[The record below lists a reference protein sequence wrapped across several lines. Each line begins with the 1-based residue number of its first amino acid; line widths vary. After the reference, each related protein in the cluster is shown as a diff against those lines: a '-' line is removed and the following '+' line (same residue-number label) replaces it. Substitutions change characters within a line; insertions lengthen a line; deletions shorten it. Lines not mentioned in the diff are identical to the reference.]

1 MADWQTDI
9 QAAQD
14 AHIDAFALNMA
25 VDSRVAEIL
34 PTAFQAA
41 HDKHFSLFFSFD
53 YAGNGPWKAGDVAA
67 LLEQYTAS
75 RVYYLHKGQYL
86 VSTFEGP
93 AHAEDWI
100 DLKQQYNVFF
110 VPDWSSIG
118 AKPASQL
125 GGGVADALF
134 SWAAWPW
141 GPQDMDTYTD
151 ASYYQYLNESGS
163 KPYMMAVSPW
173 FFTNLPGYDK
183 NWLWRGDDLWYD
195 RWVQVFYN
203 QPEFVEIIS
212 CKFKKSSSTTLA
224 LSKNYQGM
232 TMASLTILDP
242 STTMPWRPSGL
253 ERPPVILPKTCPMMV
268 GDCLCHF

>member
-1 MADWQTDI
+1 MNAENYTVTDWQTDI
-9 QAAQD
+9 QAALD
-14 AHIDAFALNMA
+14 AHINAFALNMA

-75 RVYYLHKGQYL
+75 TTYYLYKGQYI

-125 GGGVADALF
+125 GGGVVDALF
-134 SWAAWPW
+134 SWAGWPW
-141 GPQDMDTYTD
+141 GP
-151 ASYYQYLNESGS
+151 
-163 KPYMMAVSPW
+163 
-173 FFTNLPGYDK
+173 
-183 NWLWRGDDLWYD
+183 
-195 RWVQVFYN
+195 
-203 QPEFVEIIS
+203 
-212 CKFKKSSSTTLA
+212 
-224 LSKNYQGM
+224 
-232 TMASLTILDP
+232 
-242 STTMPWRPSGL
+242 
-253 ERPPVILPKTCPMMV
+253 
-268 GDCLCHF
+268 